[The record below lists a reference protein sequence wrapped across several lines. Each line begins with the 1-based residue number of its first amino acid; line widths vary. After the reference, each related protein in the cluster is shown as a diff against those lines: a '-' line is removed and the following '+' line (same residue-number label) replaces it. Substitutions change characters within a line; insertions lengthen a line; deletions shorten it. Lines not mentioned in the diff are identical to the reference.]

1 MRDVLSVYGKYCWWL
16 SWGWMY
22 LSVLWCVGW
31 SFRLGGP
38 QTIDEVGGHDVPGLC
53 RSLHWIRFCLE
64 LCLQFRQHGNVGKK
78 ATNSAVM
85 GELGRY
91 PLFLEVLLNMIK
103 YWVRLSKIN
112 TSSTLLSECLLLS
125 EALHKQNKKVGI
137 QALIPYL
144 SILM

>member
-1 MRDVLSVYGKYCWWL
+1 MNI
-16 SWGWMY
+16 
-22 LSVLWCVGW
+22 LWCVRW
-31 SFRLGGP
+31 SFQLKSP
-38 QTIDEVGGHDVPGLC
+38 QTINEIKKHDVPDLY
-53 RSLHWIRFCLE
+53 RSLHWIRFYLE

-112 TSSTLLSECLLLS
+112 TSLTLLSECLLLS
-125 EALHKQNKKVGI
+125 EALHKRNKKSWYASI
-137 QALIPYL
+137 DTILKYL
-144 SILM
+144 NVSAKVIIFWLENGKI

>member
-1 MRDVLSVYGKYCWWL
+1 MEKAHFKLCKY
-16 SWGWMY
+16 SIK
-22 LSVLWCVGW
+22 VG
-31 SFRLGGP
+31 
-38 QTIDEVGGHDVPGLC
+38 E
-53 RSLHWIRFCLE
+53 
-64 LCLQFRQHGNVGKK
+64 K

-125 EALHKQNKKVGI
+125 EALHKQNKKVGM